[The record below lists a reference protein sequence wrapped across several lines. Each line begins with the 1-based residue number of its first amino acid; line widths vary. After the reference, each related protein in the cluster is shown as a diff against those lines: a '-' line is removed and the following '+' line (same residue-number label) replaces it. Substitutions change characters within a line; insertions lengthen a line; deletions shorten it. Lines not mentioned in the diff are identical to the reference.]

1 MHRMVVISLLAL
13 AGALAMWSISR
24 PAEVPFEKVL
34 IDGGAS
40 ETCAFADVNGDGKL
54 DIVSGEYWYEAPRWT
69 PHKFRELDFIGG
81 YISDFADLPV
91 DVNGDGRVDIVSC
104 LGFNNRLVWMENPGK
119 AGGMWKEHEIDK
131 GYFVEFGFLVD
142 LVNDGK
148 AREILPNYLGDKA
161 VVAWYELGNGGF
173 IKHVI
178 SDKPAGHGIGAGD
191 VNGDGRNDIITQKG
205 WYEAPPNPRN
215 GEWKFHPD
223 FDLGDTSFIHVL
235 DVNGDGRPDLVT
247 TMAHDYGIFWMEQR
261 ADGTWVKHMIDD
273 TYSQAHSLLVVDV
286 NGDGKMD
293 LLTGKRYMAHDHD
306 PGAREPLG
314 IYWYESAKD
323 ARGQVAWVKHVID
336 YSTRTGA
343 GIQLASADFDGDGA
357 LDFAAPGKTGLY
369 LFHNL
374 GKRK

>member
-1 MHRMVVISLLAL
+1 MVVISLLAL